1 MSLKWRLLSHFKS
14 QKLVITSQASY
25 MTSFRLRLRA
35 PYRSVR
41 PNDTFINLQLGCGVS
56 QRMIILKNNSLTRN
70 PCLCAKLFK
79 NLLKRWVS
87 FTIDRI
93 CFYLNLQYYYT
104 LNPCYDIS
112 TQLFFLLIITE
123 CTCKRNRNLVEFGDS
138 RECECI
144 QLKTEKSNKLREE
157 RCREV
162 PTLSFQII

>member
-1 MSLKWRLLSHFKS
+1 
-14 QKLVITSQASY
+14 

-79 NLLKRWVS
+79 NLLRPKPFISLCCLPTVKSRNQIELIWLIS
-87 FTIDRI
+87 DKM
-93 CFYLNLQYYYT
+93 LKSLKP

-112 TQLFFLLIITE
+112 TQLFFLFIITE
-123 CTCKRNRNLVEFGDS
+123 CTCKKKSLSKLTKWPKPS
-138 RECECI
+138 RVW
-144 QLKTEKSNKLREE
+144 R
-157 RCREV
+157 
-162 PTLSFQII
+162 F